1 MMGRSVLV
9 PVFLSL
15 MVLASG
21 PACRSISGPS
31 AASKPTAAA
40 TARPLTKVTLS
51 QVGVVA
57 GFLPAWYAKDKGLF
71 AKNGLDVQFVS
82 ITGSAGL
89 PALLSGE
96 TQFAFLGGTEVLN
109 GAIGGA
115 DPVSFLNV
123 TQKQNYVIEVPA
135 SIRTIQ
141 DLKGKKVGVS
151 SFGSTSDTAARQA
164 LQLEGL
170 DPNKDVTMIAVG
182 DVPTRTAGMISGAIQ
197 ADLTTA
203 PDSFNL
209 EAKGFHAL
217 IDLSELNLPV
227 PVTSYAAKRSY
238 IDAHHDVIQA
248 FTDSMV
254 EAVAQEAKDR
264 DFAVATLMKYFNS
277 TDKDTMTKTYEFV
290 LKTQPGP
297 PDVTVEQFK
306 GVVDQVS
313 QTNTKATS
321 FDLTKV
327 VDESFIKSSISRG
340 LAK

>member
-1 MMGRSVLV
+1 MGRSILV
-9 PVFLSL
+9 ALFVSL
-15 MVLASG
+15 LAGSM
-21 PACRSISGPS
+21 ACRSGPGPS
-31 AASKPTAAA
+31 AVANPTATAS
-40 TARPLTKVTLS
+40 ARPLTKVTVS

-89 PALLSGE
+89 GALLSGE

-123 TQKQNYVIEVPA
+123 TQKQNYVIETPA
-135 SIRTIQ
+135 SIKTVQ

-164 LQLEGL
+164 LQAEGL
-170 DPNKDVTMIAVG
+170 DPSKDVTIVAVG
-182 DVPTRTAGMISGAIQ
+182 DVPTRTTAMLTGAIQ

-209 EAKGFHAL
+209 EAKGFHPL
-217 IDLSELNLPV
+217 IDLSELPLPV

-238 IDAHHDVIQA
+238 MDQHHDIVQA

-254 EAVAQEAKDR
+254 EAVAQEAKDP
-264 DFAVATLMKYFNS
+264 DFSVATLMKYFNS

-306 GVVDQVS
+306 GVVDQVA
-313 QTNTKATS
+313 QTNAKANG
-321 FDLTKV
+321 FDLSKV
-327 VDESFIKSSISRG
+327 VDQSFIKSSIARG

>member
-1 MMGRSVLV
+1 MGRSV
-9 PVFLSL
+9 PVFLFLSML
-15 MVLASG
+15 VLASG
-21 PACRSISGPS
+21 AACRSSSGPK
-31 AASKPTAAA
+31 AGATQPAPA
-40 TARPLTKVTLS
+40 TARPLTKVTVS

-71 AKNGLDVQFVS
+71 EKNGLDVQFVS

-96 TQFAFLGGTEVLN
+96 TQFGFLGGTEVLD
-109 GAIGGA
+109 GAVGGA

-123 TQKQNYVIEVPA
+123 TQRQNYVIEVPA
-135 SIRTIQ
+135 SIKAIP

-164 LQLEGL
+164 LQAEGL
-170 DPNKDVTMIAVG
+170 DPNKDVTIVAVG
-182 DVPTRTAGMISGAIQ
+182 DVPTRTTAMLTGAIQ

-209 EAKGFHAL
+209 EAKGFHPL
-217 IDLSELNLPV
+217 IDLSDLPLPV

-238 IDAHHDVIQA
+238 MDAHHDVVQA
-248 FTDSMV
+248 FTDAMV

-264 DFAVATLMKYFNS
+264 DFSVATLMKYFNS

-306 GVVDQVS
+306 GVLDQVS
-313 QTNTKATS
+313 QKNAKAAS
-321 FDLTKV
+321 FDLSKV
-327 VDESFIKSSISRG
+327 VDESFIKSSIARG